1 MQRNTMSNTRN
12 LIQKLQEAEVV
23 ESQPI
28 SNFDLRSTSPFYATN
43 IPFSFRALKQA
54 SNAEFSD
61 PFPPKT
67 SGRGDLLPVDSQ
79 GTDGPDSLPA
89 SGGREMGAESVPGV
103 RDTLTE
109 CRSASPS
116 LPLASGDESSAA
128 VSVQKV
134 YRSYR
139 TRRRLADSAVV
150 AEELWWRAIDFA
162 RLNRS
167 TISFFNFL
175 KPETAASRWN
185 RITLNASKV
194 GKGLCKDARAQQL
207 AFQHWIEAIDA
218 RHRYG
223 HNLHTY
229 FLEWY
234 KNDAGQPFFF
244 WLDLG
249 AGKELDLKECPRSKL
264 RQQCIKYLGPQER
277 ELYEYIVAEG
287 QIKHKQTEELLD
299 TINVSKEGKW
309 MFVMST
315 SKQLYVAE
323 KKKGLFHHSSF
334 LAGGATLAA
343 GRLEVEQGIVKSI
356 SPHSG
361 HYKPDSLDNFLFF
374 LKEKGVNINEVKICK
389 PTDDSN
395 SNFDGK
401 SSGLGI
407 SSEVLT
413 ISGLPEHEIA
423 AEEKAKFPESLENDQ
438 TETRTTYK
446 RTRSGGPKSPR
457 AEVPKTSIL
466 ERINSKEAAKS
477 YQLGH
482 QLSLKWT
489 SGAGPRIGCVAEYP
503 LELRQHAL
511 EFVNL
516 SPRTPHSPRT
526 PSASRRMCGL
536 ASL

>member
-1 MQRNTMSNTRN
+1 
-12 LIQKLQEAEVV
+12 
-23 ESQPI
+23 
-28 SNFDLRSTSPFYATN
+28 
-43 IPFSFRALKQA
+43 
-54 SNAEFSD
+54 
-61 PFPPKT
+61 
-67 SGRGDLLPVDSQ
+67 
-79 GTDGPDSLPA
+79 
-89 SGGREMGAESVPGV
+89 MGSESVPGV
-103 RDTLTE
+103 GDTLTE
-109 CRSASPS
+109 CRSASSS

-128 VSVQKV
+128 VRVQKV

-150 AEELWWRAIDFA
+150 AEGLWWRAIDFA

-175 KPETAASRWN
+175 KPETPTSKWN
-185 RITLNASKV
+185 RITWNASKV
-194 GKGLCKDARAQQL
+194 GKGLCKDGGAQQL

-249 AGKELDLKECPRSKL
+249 AGKELDLEECPRSKL

-277 ELYEYIVAEG
+277 EHYEYIVDEG
-287 QIKHKQTEELLD
+287 QIKYKQTEELLD
-299 TINVSKEGKW
+299 TVNVSKEGKW
-309 MFVMST
+309 IFVMST
-315 SKQLYVAE
+315 SKQLYAAE

-343 GRLEVEQGIVKSI
+343 GRLEVEQGILKSI
-356 SPHSG
+356 SAYSG
-361 HYKPDSLDNFLFF
+361 HYKPDGLDNFLSF

-395 SNFDGK
+395 SYCDSK
-401 SSGLGI
+401 SNGLGI

-413 ISGLPEHEIA
+413 NSDLHELEIP
-423 AEEKAKFPESLENDQ
+423 AEEKTKPPESLENDQ
-438 TETRTTYK
+438 TGTRTTYK
-446 RTRSGGPKSPR
+446 RTLSGRLKSPR

-466 ERINSKEAAKS
+466 KRINSTDAEKS

-482 QLSLKWT
+482 QLSRKWT
-489 SGAGPRIGCVAEYP
+489 SGAGPRIGYVADYP
-503 LELRQHAL
+503 PELRQQAL
-511 EFVNL
+511 EFVSL

-526 PSASRRMCGL
+526 PSASRPMGDLALLSAEPNLDVCGHDVDGT
-536 ASL
+536 SGVRVS